1 MCEIIN
7 CSSEAAASV
16 LLMSLLHTTLRPIS
30 NEWRQISHG
39 MECFPMAGRLKEDF
53 FPLTKR
59 QEISVKDGRDYHKN
73 SMESWSMEKWV
84 DRKGVFY
91 VCLFF
96 LHLCVVHLTII
107 KTPGEICIKKNS
119 TNTLE
124 PPRLEGWFNRMII
137 LYVPIIFL
145 RLYIS
150 CAQHNTKPLL
160 PLPP

>member
-16 LLMSLLHTTLRPIS
+16 SLMSLLHTTLRPIS

-53 FPLTKR
+53 FHWQNSKKFPSKMGGLR
-59 QEISVKDGRDYHKN
+59 SDYHKN
-73 SMESWSMEKWV
+73 SMESWSMEKWI
-84 DRKGVFY
+84 DRKSVFY
-91 VCLFF
+91 VCLLF

-107 KTPGEICIKKNS
+107 KTPGEICMNKNS

-124 PPRLEGWFNRMII
+124 PPRLKGWFNRMII

-145 RLYIS
+145 HLYIM
-150 CAQHNTKPLL
+150 CPT
-160 PLPP
+160 